1 MCFIH
6 LWGMPI
12 YRFRFTLEENEDVV
26 RDIDI
31 KPAQSF
37 ESLGLTLQ
45 QSLKLPGT
53 AGGVFY
59 RSDDYF
65 RKGEAI
71 EMLHKD
77 GTKKMRAASI
87 MDEVEAPHQK
97 FLYHLDPEHLNH
109 VFCVELFKIIKEEN
123 PKTIYPFLVKSIG
136 NLPKPLLK
144 NIAPPP
150 VDEDDLRSS
159 DRFFELHQEST
170 IDEEEIVGD
179 MNISATP
186 DLDVKEDDEDG
197 LGIGIPVASDDDDG
211 AEEGDHAEAEGEYGE
226 DAFGESEREEDY

>member
-1 MCFIH
+1 
-6 LWGMPI
+6 MPI
-12 YRFRFTLEENEDVV
+12 YRFRFTLDDNEDVV

-31 KPAQSF
+31 KPSQSF

-45 QSLKLPGT
+45 QSLQLPGT
-53 AGGVFY
+53 ASGVFY

-65 RKGEAI
+65 RKGVAV
-71 EMLHKD
+71 EMLHKE
-77 GTKKMRAASI
+77 GVKKMRPSSI

-109 VFCVELFKIIKEEN
+109 MFCVELFKIIKDEN
-123 PKTIYPFLVKSIG
+123 PKTIYPFLVKSTG

-159 DRFFELHQEST
+159 DRFFELHQESA
-170 IDEEEIVGD
+170 IDEEEIAGD
-179 MNISATP
+179 MNISGTP
-186 DLDVKEDDEDG
+186 NLDVKEDDDEGMGMPLASEDD
-197 LGIGIPVASDDDDG
+197 S
-211 AEEGDHAEAEGEYGE
+211 AEEEEHAETEGEYGDE
-226 DAFGESEREEDY
+226 SFGESDREEDY

>member
-1 MCFIH
+1 
-6 LWGMPI
+6 MPI
-12 YRFRFTLEENEDVV
+12 YRFRFTLEDNEDVV

-53 AGGVFY
+53 AGGIFY

-65 RKGEAI
+65 RKGAAV
-71 EMLHKD
+71 EMLHKE
-77 GTKKMRAASI
+77 GAKKMRASSI

-109 VFCVELFKIIKEEN
+109 IFCVELFKIIKDEN
-123 PKTIYPFLVKSIG
+123 PKIIYPFLVKSIG

-144 NIAPPP
+144 NMAPPP

-159 DRFFELHQEST
+159 DRFFELHQESA
-170 IDEEEIVGD
+170 IDEDEIVSD
-179 MNISATP
+179 MNISGTP
-186 DLDVKEDDEDG
+186 DLDVKEEDDEG
-197 LGIGIPVASDDDDG
+197 MGMPMTTDDEG
-211 AEEGDHAEAEGEYGE
+211 SEEGEPSEAEGEYS
-226 DAFGESEREEDY
+226 DDSFGESEREEDY